1 MHLKIYHFTS
11 VCQIKLTSCFAH
23 NHDIQS
29 GRTVDCDTSTL
40 AYLVQLVFHSWFQ
53 RICLLIGWFI
63 SRLCIEFE
71 EIRDHFS
78 QPPWGG
84 PKSKS
89 GLRFALTWSLTGQ
102 GYLGQVH
109 SKKVAPIELK
119 MVPAVLKHKITH
131 MVQISAQSEQ
141 LRQRYDCFYWFF
153 EKTQL
158 RYVSSRSWNFVPG
171 VHPSLVHSQ
180 NLSEPI
186 GHSDGGQKRFRTA
199 VRCEPRQAGR
209 RWICNL

>member
-1 MHLKIYHFTS
+1 MRFRAFGLPFILKRSAVI
-11 VCQIKLTSCFAH
+11 
-23 NHDIQS
+23 
-29 GRTVDCDTSTL
+29 VDCDTSTL

-84 PKSKS
+84 LKSKS

-119 MVPAVLKHKITH
+119 MVPAVPKHEITH
-131 MVQISAQSEQ
+131 VVQISAQSEQ
-141 LRQRYDCFYWFF
+141 LCERYSKFNWFL
-153 EKTQL
+153 KIACL
-158 RYVSSRSWNFVPG
+158 RYVGPWGQDCVSG
-171 VHPSLVHSQ
+171 VRPCLAHSQ
-180 NLSEPI
+180 NLSELI
-186 GHSDGGQKRFRTA
+186 VHFDGGQNPYRTA
-199 VRCEPRQAGR
+199 VYM
-209 RWICNL
+209 